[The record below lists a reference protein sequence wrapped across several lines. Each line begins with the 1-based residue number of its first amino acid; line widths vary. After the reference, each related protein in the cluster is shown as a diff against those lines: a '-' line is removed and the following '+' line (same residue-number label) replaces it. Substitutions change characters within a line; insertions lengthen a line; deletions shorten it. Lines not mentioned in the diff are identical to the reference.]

1 MFDKAS
7 ILANSSNLTLKSLQP
22 VKSNTSIIKILS
34 CKNNRLESRIF
45 TGHLW
50 DKYILGFEKI
60 YTAAALLMKGL
71 QYRMQEGKDL
81 I

>member
-1 MFDKAS
+1 MLDKAS
-7 ILANSSNLTLKSLQP
+7 ILTNSSNLTLKS
-22 VKSNTSIIKILS
+22 NTSTIKIQS
-34 CKNNRLESRIF
+34 CRNNSLEIRIF

>member
-1 MFDKAS
+1 MLDKAS
-7 ILANSSNLTLKSLQP
+7 ILTHSSNLTS
-22 VKSNTSIIKILS
+22 KSNTSTIKIQS

-50 DKYILGFEKI
+50 DKYILGFAKV